1 MDKRLFKYN
10 FSLLHVDYV
19 KLDHKWDYHNIVS
32 PYYRIYFIDEGEGW
46 LSDKNTRLK
55 LEPGFIYIVPSFTL
69 CSITCEKYL
78 SQYFMHFLEESAD
91 GKSLFANNR
100 ALVKVKA
107 SDTDLQNFKRL
118 LTINPG
124 RGINRSD
131 NPKVYEKDEYYKND
145 LELNNYQS
153 LAKQMETN
161 GIIFQLL
168 SRFLTS
174 STFKE
179 TATNSIPSKILEAMS
194 FIQLNLA
201 NDLSVRYLAAR
212 SNLHIDYFS
221 RLFLQYTG
229 SRPITYVNEK
239 RIERAQY
246 LMVTSNASFEEIA
259 YATGFETVSYFCR
272 IFKKT
277 TGFSP
282 GKYKNRNKIT
292 VV

>member
-1 MDKRLFKYN
+1 MFKYN

-19 KLDHKWDYHNIVS
+19 KLNHKWDYHNIVS

-46 LSDKNTRLK
+46 LSDKNTKLK
-55 LEPGFIYIVPSFTL
+55 MEPGFIYIIPSFTL
-69 CSITCEKYL
+69 CSITCEEYL

-124 RGINRSD
+124 RGINRSN
-131 NPKVYEKDEYYKND
+131 NPKVYEKDEYYKSD
-145 LELNNYQS
+145 LELNNFQS

-179 TATNSIPSKILEAMS
+179 TATNSIPSKILGAMS

-201 NDLSVRYLAAR
+201 NDLSVKHLAAR

-259 YATGFETVSYFCR
+259 YATGFETVSYFFR

-277 TGFSP
+277 TGLSP
-282 GKYKNRNKIT
+282 GKYKNQNKIT